1 MVAFFL
7 FSKMYYIYILH
18 SQSADKYYIGYTRDF
33 KKRLDQHNTADQN
46 TFTGKHI
53 PWRLAVVFECGTDR
67 RTAVKIEKF
76 IKKQKSRVFIERII
90 EGDEFTGILAPLVR
104 VVP

>member
-1 MVAFFL
+1 
-7 FSKMYYIYILH
+7 MYYIYLLY
-18 SQSADKYYIGYTRDF
+18 SPSSDKYYVGTTDDYQ
-33 KKRLDQHNTADQN
+33 KRFHQHNTTERN
-46 TFTGKHI
+46 TYTSKHK
-53 PWRLAVVFECGTDR
+53 PWQPAAVFACGTDR

-104 VVP
+104 VLPLNRD